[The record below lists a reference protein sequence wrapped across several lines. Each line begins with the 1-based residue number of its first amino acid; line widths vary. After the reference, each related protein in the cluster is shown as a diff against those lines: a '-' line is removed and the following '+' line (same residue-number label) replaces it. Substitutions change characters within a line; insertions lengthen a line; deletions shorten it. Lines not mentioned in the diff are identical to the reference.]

1 MREQWSFSKLQA
13 GVARRPG
20 VGDARGGVCRRRGAR
35 RAPRRDVRGGRA
47 DVAAGMAVGT
57 PVVLTLHDVV
67 AVWKLVGTA
76 TVLAWRR
83 RQRESMQAEYMDK
96 LMAKPQ

>member
-1 MREQWSFSKLQA
+1 
-13 GVARRPG
+13 
-20 VGDARGGVCRRRGAR
+20 
-35 RAPRRDVRGGRA
+35 
-47 DVAAGMAVGT
+47 MAVGT